1 MNKSTNPLKLF
12 CALLAGLM
20 MSVSAFAQTRPVTI
34 TVFDETG
41 PLPGASV
48 MVKGT
53 TTGTVTDINGN
64 AILDLDEGDVLEVSF
79 IGYNPVE
86 AVVGESDRLQ
96 VVLKTDTTLLDET
109 VVIGYGVQKKSDLT
123 GAISS
128 VKSEDFQS
136 RSITSPELAL
146 QGKTAGVQLFSSS
159 ARPGATPS
167 VRIRGISSNG
177 SSDPLYVVDGQ
188 ITDNISNIDPNDIES
203 MEVLKDGA
211 SAAIYGARAGNGVIL
226 ITTRK
231 GNGEGHI
238 SYDMQLTSQSLGK
251 IPEVMNAQEYIQYYL
266 EDGRFTQDFI
276 DSNYDGVTDTD
287 WVNEVF
293 ENSFTQRHSIKFDA
307 SNEKG
312 SIYASLS
319 YLNNDGMFAGDS
331 DTFERLTAMLNASW
345 KIKPWLEIFSNNQ
358 FNTTAI
364 QELPENSESNNV
376 FLSTLQLDPLTPVK
390 YAADN
395 LPAFMQDI
403 LNDPSKGPLL
413 GDGNGNY
420 WGISAVNQCENIN
433 PFIVRDSRHTEVS
446 SVSLSGT
453 TGLNL
458 TPLKGLTVTGRLS
471 YRYRTSSTYGYTK
484 AYYAN
489 SYSHQDYMTLSG
501 GLSAPSYYQVEAFAN
516 YMKDFGD
523 HHLTAM
529 AGMSYSQDKSF
540 SISGGYSGS
549 SGENG
554 VDFGVIQDNPL
565 YYFFQFATA
574 TASRTL
580 EGAETIYT
588 RNNSYYG
595 RLSYSYKNRYMLQV
609 SLRAD
614 AADSSVLPVDNQ
626 WGYFPAVSLGW
637 TISEEPFMQ
646 SVKDVI
652 PFWKLRMS
660 WGQNGSTATLG
671 DYLYASV
678 IGNSGM
684 YPQGNSTNYIPAY
697 KPTSTGNDHLKWET
711 SEQFNVGTDI
721 RLFDDRLT
729 FTADWFL
736 KRTKDLIISGFTPS
750 TVVGVTA
757 SPVNAGNVEN
767 SGFEFEL
774 GRQDSVGDFHYSV
787 RANAATLHNEVTYL
801 YEALSNGI
809 SGVSYRFSPIT
820 RFEKGYPAWHYYGY
834 KFTGVNPE
842 NGEAMF
848 EDINK
853 DGQVTEADKT
863 DIGSGIPKV
872 NYGLTFTASYKNFDF
887 IIFGSGAAGH
897 QLFCAL
903 NRVDYAVNKLT
914 VFTDDRWT
922 PDHTVA
928 TNPKAG
934 ASSQT
939 DWMQSSA
946 SVFDGSYFK
955 IKQIQLGY
963 SFPKNLLK
971 KVLLSNARIYVSLED
986 FFTFTKYPGFDPEV
1000 VGTGNALGVDMSS
1013 YPNSKKIV
1021 FGLNITF

>member
-1 MNKSTNPLKLF
+1 MEMPNIFKKALF
-12 CALLAGLM
+12 AFCLILAG
-20 MSVSAFAQTRPVTI
+20 SATAFSQDLNVKGKVVDPSGLPLIGAGVIQAGTSNGTI
-34 TVFDETG
+34 TDMDGNFSLTVQEGSTLEFSYVSYVTRQ
-41 PLPGASV
+41 LPAQ
-48 MVKGT
+48 
-53 TTGTVTDINGN
+53 
-64 AILDLDEGDVLEVSF
+64 AIME
-79 IGYNPVE
+79 
-86 AVVGESDRLQ
+86 
-96 VVLKTDTTLLDET
+96 VVLQEDNQMLEET
-109 VVIGYGVQKKSDLT
+109 VVIGYGIQKKSDLT

-128 VKSEDFQS
+128 VKGEDFQS

-159 ARPGATPS
+159 ARPGASPS

-226 ITTRK
+226 VTTKK
-231 GNGEGHI
+231 GNGKGHI
-238 SYDMQLTSQSLGK
+238 SYDMQLTTQSLGRV
-251 IPEVMNAQEYIQYYL
+251 PQVMNAKEYIQYYL
-266 EDGRFTQDFI
+266 EDGRFTQDYI
-276 DSNYDGVTDTD
+276 NSNYDGVTDTNWID
-287 WVNEVF
+287 AAF

-307 SNEKG
+307 SSDKA
-312 SIYASLS
+312 SLYASLS

-331 DTFERLTAMLNASW
+331 DTFERITGMLNASW
-345 KIKPWLEIFSNNQ
+345 KITPWLEIYSNNQ
-358 FNTTAI
+358 FNNTKI
-364 QELPENSESNNV
+364 QELPENGESDNA

-390 YAADN
+390 YPADK
-395 LPAFMQDI
+395 LPQFMQDI
-403 LNDPSKGPLL
+403 LNDPTKGPLL
-413 GDGNGNY
+413 GDGQGNY

-433 PFIVRDSRHTEVS
+433 PFIIRDSRHTEVS
-446 SVSLSGT
+446 SISLSGT

-458 TPLKGLTVTGRLS
+458 TPIKGLTVTGRIS
-471 YRYRTSSTYGYTK
+471 YRYRTSQTYGYTK

-489 SYSHQDYMTLSG
+489 SYMHQDYMTLSG
-501 GLSAPSYYQVEAFAN
+501 GLSAPSYFQTELFAN
-516 YMKDFGD
+516 YLKTFGD
-523 HHLTAM
+523 HSITAM
-529 AGMSYSQDKSF
+529 LGTSYSQDKTF
-540 SISGGYSGS
+540 YINGGYRGS

-574 TASRTL
+574 TASRTIS
-580 EGAETIYT
+580 GAEAIYT

-595 RLSYSYKNRYMLQV
+595 RVSWSFKNRYMIQA

-614 AADSSVLPVDNQ
+614 AADSSILPTNNK

-637 TISEEPFMQ
+637 TLSEEPFMAK
-646 SVKDVI
+646 VKDII
-652 PFWKLRMS
+652 PYWKIRMS

-671 DYLYASV
+671 NYLYASV

-697 KPTSTGNDHLKWET
+697 KPTSTGNDNLKWET

-721 RLFDDRLT
+721 RMFDDRFT

-736 KRTKDLIISGFTPS
+736 KKTKDLLISNFTPS

-757 SPVNAGNVEN
+757 SPVNAGDVQN
-767 SGFEFEL
+767 SGFEFEA
-774 GRQDSVGDFHYSV
+774 GWQDTKGDFSYGI

-809 SGVSYRFSPIT
+809 SGVSYRFAPIT

-834 KFTGVNPE
+834 KFTGIDPA

-848 EDINK
+848 ADINN

-872 NYGLTFTASYKNFDF
+872 TFGLTFTAAWKNFDLAV
-887 IIFGSGAAGH
+887 FGSGAAGH
-897 QLFCAL
+897 QIFCAL
-903 NRVDYAVNKLT
+903 NRVDYAVNKLK

-922 PDHTVA
+922 PEHTNA
-928 TNPKAG
+928 RNPKAG

-963 SFPKNLLK
+963 SIPRKLLEK
-971 KVLLSNARIYVSLED
+971 IMLSNARVYVSLED
-986 FFTFTKYPGFDPEV
+986 FFTFTEYPGFDPEIA
-1000 VGTGNALGVDMSS
+1000 GTGNALGVDMGA
-1013 YPNSKKIV
+1013 YPTAKKVV